1 MFDFVEPR
9 VRRVVA
15 EQLGVTADEL
25 SSEVSLVDDLAAD
38 SLDLLELAIALETE
52 LGLCVPESVIEHLR
66 TYGDLVDSVRLLSTG
81 PVATK
86 SGTGRRPVFP
96 VSACVVSS
104 RHGGELRRAEVLTPY
119 TMEAI
124 VEDALSAGRGARL
137 ELTVP
142 STVSDARLALLE
154 EDLGWLGDRGV
165 QVSICR
171 EPGNG
176 READKHRGAR
186 VEASRRRSYA
196 PHSWPAPRFLHTG
209 PF

>member
-15 EQLGVTADEL
+15 EQLGVGTDEL
-25 SSEVSLVDDLAAD
+25 APDVSLVDDLAAD
-38 SLDLLELAIALETE
+38 SLDLVELAMAIETE
-52 LGLCVPESVIEHLR
+52 LGIAMPESVIEHLR
-66 TYGDLVDSVRLLSTG
+66 TYGDLVDSLRVLSVA
-81 PVATK
+81 PVETR
-86 SGTGRRPVFP
+86 SRTRRRPVFP
-96 VSACVVSS
+96 VSARVVSG

-119 TMEAI
+119 AMETI

-137 ELTVP
+137 EVTVP
-142 STVSDARLALLE
+142 SSLSDARLALLE

-171 EPGNG
+171 GPE
-176 READKHRGAR
+176 RRADGTR
-186 VEASRRRSYA
+186 VEASRHQTYA
-196 PHSWPAPRFLHTG
+196 PRSWSAPRFSHMG